1 MNKHLNSLMDGL
13 TGKVFRTFNVSFTFF
28 CKMGILGRGLGVP
41 PWLSNVW
48 WIWGIVPLLPG
59 TLYGPLQA
67 LRDPKKG
74 LNNTHMGCKMLKNAQ
89 IIHRSDLNS
98 IEIFFSQ
105 PLSPSCGA
113 QKTTFETEDL
123 CETLK
128 EWWDTEEGTQMR
140 YNTLKIDTEE
150 ELDTPV
156 WTHKR

>member
-1 MNKHLNSLMDGL
+1 MNYIYMNKHLNSLMDGL

-89 IIHRSDLNS
+89 IIHRRDLNS
-98 IEIFFSQ
+98 IELLFDPF
-105 PLSPSCGA
+105 LSPPVGHGRRHLRWKKTFGRPFRSDGTPRRGHRWGIIRSKLT
-113 QKTTFETEDL
+113 QK
-123 CETLK
+123 
-128 EWWDTEEGTQMR
+128 R
-140 YNTLKIDTEE
+140 S
-150 ELDTPV
+150 
-156 WTHKR
+156 